1 MKHVLITGGAGFI
14 GINTAYYYLGRG
26 DKVTIFDNLSR
37 KGTAINLKSL
47 QKKYP
52 KVDFIK
58 GDVKEVEE
66 VGKVIRGKDVIFHF
80 AGQVAVTTSVTN
92 PREDFEINAL
102 GALNVLETVRTQK
115 LDPIIIYSS
124 TNKVYGDLAHVK
136 IKETATRYEF
146 VDRPHGVSEAEP
158 LDFHSPYGCSK
169 GAADQYMRDY
179 HRIYGLRTI
188 VFRQSCVYG
197 PHQFGV
203 EDQGWVAWFLIA
215 ALLGKPLT
223 IYGNGKQVRDI
234 LYVDD
239 LVEAYDLAIQ
249 KVQVTAG
256 EIYNIGG
263 GAKNSISIWKE
274 FGPMVEELIGKKVS
288 VSHLPER
295 PGDQPIFI
303 ADLRKAQKDFGW
315 KPKIEYKEGVNRL
328 FLWLKE
334 HEKIFR

>member
-288 VSHLPER
+288 VSSVKKQI
-295 PGDQPIFI
+295 DNAAIPIVHFRFSFI
-303 ADLRKAQKDFGW
+303 GC
-315 KPKIEYKEGVNRL
+315 KIINLSCRAEY
-328 FLWLKE
+328 
-334 HEKIFR
+334 